1 MTQHMKQGLRMGHHA
16 RRGVIGFALAAA
28 LVGGS
33 AGAAFATT
41 GDTDGQSTNAHVA
54 VAEGITMTG
63 LSSGF
68 TLAGA
73 PGAVDTDNTVTYN
86 VETNNVAGYTVTVKS
101 ENAAFVGTGLNT
113 DTIPIGTL
121 KVVDHNGDLAD
132 VSSSATTLVHTQSGR
147 SIDGGDDLGSN
158 YQMLIPVKNA
168 DTYTATLDYVA
179 TSL

>member
-1 MTQHMKQGLRMGHHA
+1 MGHHA

-41 GDTDGQSTNAHVA
+41 GQDSGQSTDAHVA

-68 TLAGA
+68 TLSGI
-73 PGAVDTDNTVTYN
+73 PGVVDGDTSVSYN
-86 VETNNVAGYTVTVKS
+86 VETNNVAGYTVTVQS
-101 ENAAFVGTGLNT
+101 QDADLVGTGLNT
-113 DTIPIGTL
+113 DVIPIGTL
-121 KVVDHNGDLAD
+121 KVKNSSGNFVG
-132 VSSSATTLVHTQSGR
+132 VSDASTTLVHTQAER
-147 SIDGGDDLGSN
+147 SADGGDALGSE